1 MRVSEMGNSGIDP
14 QILSAVCENANLQFS
29 LIVGFR
35 V

>member
-1 MRVSEMGNSGIDP
+1 MKVPEIGNSSIDP
-14 QILSAVCENANLQFS
+14 QIVSAVCENANLQFS